1 VWFGL
6 VCLGIAA
13 RECWREF
20 GVSVFSLCISLY
32 QTFFSSYKY
41 NDTQFSCVF
50 EKKEKKEKN
59 TPDNLAA

>member
-32 QTFFSSYKY
+32 QTFFSYKY

-50 EKKEKKEKN
+50 EKKIALRANVLYTRVE
-59 TPDNLAA
+59 

>member
-50 EKKEKKEKN
+50 EKK
-59 TPDNLAA
+59 NLKLCYEFSV